1 MNTNVVGER
10 FSAGDSKNFLSSEVE
25 GNVRLQ
31 IATDKKGSFLHELCF
46 PKLRNENETIFLVR
60 IHS

>member
-10 FSAGDSKNFLSSEVE
+10 FLAGDSKNFLSSEVG

-31 IATDKKGSFLHELCF
+31 IAY
-46 PKLRNENETIFLVR
+46 
-60 IHS
+60 